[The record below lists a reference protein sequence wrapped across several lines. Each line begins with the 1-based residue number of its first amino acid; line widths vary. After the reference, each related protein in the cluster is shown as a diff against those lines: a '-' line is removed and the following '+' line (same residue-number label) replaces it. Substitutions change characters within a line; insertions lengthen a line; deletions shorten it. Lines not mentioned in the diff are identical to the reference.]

1 MSPLPRVERIRILIG
16 YDVETLTVE
25 GRRRLRRVAIA
36 CKDYGQR
43 VQLSLFE
50 CSISVAQ
57 VESLRHRLLE
67 ILDQEKDSLRIYR
80 LPDGPLGQPESYGT
94 KIVRNL
100 DEPLIL

>member
-16 YDVETLTVE
+16 YDVETMTTG

-36 CKDYGQR
+36 CKDFGQR

-50 CSISVAQ
+50 CSLSMAQ
-57 VESLRHRLLE
+57 LESLRHRLLE
-67 ILDQEKDSLRIYR
+67 ILDQEKDSLRIYK
-80 LPDGPLGQPESYGT
+80 LPEGQQGHAESYGS
-94 KIVRNL
+94 KVVRNL